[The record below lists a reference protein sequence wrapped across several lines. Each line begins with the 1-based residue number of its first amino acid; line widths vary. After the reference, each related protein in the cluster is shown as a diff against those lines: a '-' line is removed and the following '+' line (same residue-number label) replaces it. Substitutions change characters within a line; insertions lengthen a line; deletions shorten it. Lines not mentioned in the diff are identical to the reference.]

1 MIPLEEYCKQNDIDN
16 DVAAL
21 GYVCL
26 RCACLYTVIVATMG
40 NRIDAYGGDKKEV
53 RNYLEWATAFSM
65 IAHKSL
71 KLNDMIQAQKSI
83 CTLYKDDCRKNYLK
97 TGNMMVGTYMANDL
111 SVCKDF
117 ENNTNL
123 EN

>member
-1 MIPLEEYCKQNDIDN
+1 MIKLFSIVLVLCQSLLHGNQVIDEPSMIPLEEYCKQNDIDN

-65 IAHKSL
+65 I
-71 KLNDMIQAQKSI
+71 
-83 CTLYKDDCRKNYLK
+83 
-97 TGNMMVGTYMANDL
+97 
-111 SVCKDF
+111 
-117 ENNTNL
+117 
-123 EN
+123 